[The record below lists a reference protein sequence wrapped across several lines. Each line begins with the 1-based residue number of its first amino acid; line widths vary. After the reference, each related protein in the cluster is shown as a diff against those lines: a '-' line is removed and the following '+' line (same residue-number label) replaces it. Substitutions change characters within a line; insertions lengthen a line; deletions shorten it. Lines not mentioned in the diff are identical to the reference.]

1 MSIWLPEK
9 GFDKFLYKPSNYVYI
24 QSGVSDNG
32 TYCYCGLE
40 KADPAPDSCYFS
52 GDKLYK
58 DSVLVVHVNSCYTSS
73 AAPKSLTTLMVWE
86 ISSYLNNKLKTP
98 FHF

>member
-32 TYCYCGLE
+32 NYCYCGLE
-40 KADPAPDSCYFS
+40 KETQHLIVVTF
-52 GDKLYK
+52 
-58 DSVLVVHVNSCYTSS
+58 LVTSY
-73 AAPKSLTTLMVWE
+73 
-86 ISSYLNNKLKTP
+86 IKTV
-98 FHF
+98 FW